1 MCYHYVKEDS
11 RMGMFRE
18 PGAEE
23 IDIVK
28 EMAEALG
35 GQGLKVEE
43 MIEKANAALAVVE
56 HVVKNYQASSEMGK
70 PDLDTVN
77 MHIREF
83 NKLVEKSEDALRWLL
98 IQREACGFRTHRNVN
113 AFYPI
118 PRKMKLLDS

>member
-1 MCYHYVKEDS
+1 
-11 RMGMFRE
+11 MGIFRE
-18 PGAEE
+18 PGSAE

-43 MIEKANAALAVVE
+43 LIEKANAALTTVE
-56 HVVKNYQASSEMGK
+56 QLLKNYQASSEIGK
-70 PDLDTVN
+70 PGLDTVN
-77 MHIREF
+77 THIREF

-118 PRKMKLLDS
+118 PRKMKLIDS

>member
-1 MCYHYVKEDS
+1 
-11 RMGMFRE
+11 MGMFRE
-18 PGAEE
+18 PGSEE

-43 MIEKANAALAVVE
+43 MIEKANTALSIVE
-56 HVVKNYQASSEMGK
+56 NLLKSYQASSEVRK

-77 MHIREF
+77 SHIREF
-83 NKLVEKSEDALRWLL
+83 NMLVEKSEDALRWLL
-98 IQREACGFRTHRNVN
+98 IQREACGFRKHRNVN

-118 PRKMKLLDS
+118 PRKMKLIDP